1 MLLKDKKIADISIAC
16 YHCGTVCDDSIQVQE
31 KSFCCEGCK
40 MVYQLLQETG
50 LCNYYE
56 LSQKPGITVKGRF
69 AHDKFAYLDNPEIQN
84 RLIHFAS
91 DELSRV
97 VLYLPAIH
105 CASCVWLLENLHRI
119 NPAIL
124 ESSTHFQ
131 RKEISI
137 LFRHHDISLRKL
149 TELLAYIGYEPY
161 ISMADADGKEQKKT
175 RRKEWLQI
183 GVAGFCFSN
192 IMMLSFPEYF
202 SDGKISEPLLKAV
215 FPVVNLLLALPVF
228 FFSAR
233 PFFSNAIRSL
243 LQRRLHIDAPI
254 TLAILVTFTRSVYEV
269 FTQSGP
275 GYFDSMSGTVF
286 FMLTGRWF
294 QHKTYD
300 AFSFDRDYKSFF
312 PMGATKIISGKE
324 ESVLAT
330 QLVPNDEIL
339 VRNEEMVPADSILTD
354 ATAWVDYSFV
364 SGEQKPVRM
373 QKGDLVYA
381 GGKITGSAVHLSV
394 HTPVQQSYI
403 TQLWNRHIT
412 GDKKNQDRSFVHP
425 LSRHFTWVL
434 LMITSIAA
442 IYWAFHDTSKIM
454 PSVTAALIVACPC
467 FLLLASTFTYGNM
480 MRRLGRNH
488 LYLKNAAVIE
498 SMTSI
503 DTIIFD
509 KTGTLTTLDVQQ
521 IQYEGEVLTDIEKK
535 AVCSLARQSA
545 HPLSRLIVQYFSGMK
560 VERPEVFEEMP
571 GKGIRGEVYGHTI
584 LMGSSELTGTSL
596 NTEKLHQ
603 TAVQLVIDGD
613 YKGAFLFQNQYRDD
627 LSGMIKGLQQAHY
640 NCHVLSGDNASERQR
655 LKEMFGNETPMYFQ
669 CSPLQKL
676 EYVDKLNMKG
686 KKVLMVGDGLNDAG
700 ALHQSKVGIA
710 VSDQSSRFS
719 PASDGIIHGDA
730 VASFHRLIAYAHSGK
745 INISFIFAFSIL
757 YNIIGLYFAVRGEL
771 SAMIAAILMPLSTIS
786 IVSLS
791 WLLTTV
797 SATKRKLA

>member
-1 MLLKDKKIADISIAC
+1 MLLQQKNTADISTTC
-16 YHCGTVCDDSIQVQE
+16 YHCGSACDDGIQVE
-31 KSFCCEGCK
+31 EIFFCCDGCK
-40 MVYQLLQETG
+40 MVYQLLQQAG

-56 LSQKPGITVKGRF
+56 LSKKPGITVKGRF
-69 AHDKFAYLDNPEIQN
+69 EHEKFAYLENPEIQG
-84 RLIHFAS
+84 RLIHFSS
-91 DELSRV
+91 DKLSRV
-97 VLYLPAIH
+97 VLYLPTMH
-105 CASCVWLLENLHRI
+105 CASCVWLLENLSRI
-119 NPAIL
+119 NPAII
-124 ESSTHFQ
+124 ESHTNFQ

-137 LFRHHDISLRKL
+137 LFRHHEMSLRKL
-149 TELLAYIGYEPY
+149 IELLAYIGYEPY
-161 ISMADADGKEQKKT
+161 ISMADGDGKQKKKM

-202 SDGKISEPLLKAV
+202 SDGKINEPLLKII
-215 FPVVNLLLALPVF
+215 FPVANLLLALPVF

-233 PFFSNAIRSL
+233 TFFSNAIQSL

-254 TLAILVTFTRSVYEV
+254 ALAILVTFTRSVYEV
-269 FTQSGP
+269 IMQTGP

-312 PMGATKIISGKE
+312 PMGATKVVAEKE
-324 ESVLAT
+324 ETVLAT
-330 QLVPNDEIL
+330 QLVSDDEIL
-339 VRNEEMVPADSILTD
+339 VRNEEMVPADSILID
-354 ATAWVDYSFV
+354 ATALVDYSFV

-381 GGKITGSAVHLSV
+381 GGKITGAGVHLRV

-412 GDKKNQDRSFVHP
+412 GDKKNLDLSFVHP

-434 LMITSIAA
+434 LLITSVAA
-442 IYWAFHDTSKIM
+442 IYWALHDTSRIM

-467 FLLLASTFTYGNM
+467 FLLLAATFTYGNM
-480 MRRLGRNH
+480 TRRLGRNH

-498 SMTSI
+498 LMSGI

-509 KTGTLTTLDVQQ
+509 KTGTLTTLDLQQ
-521 IQYEGEVLTDIEKK
+521 VQYEGLILTDMEMK
-535 AVCSLARQSA
+535 AICSLAKQSA
-545 HPLSRLIVQYFSGMK
+545 HPLSRLIVKYFSALSPSRPDVF
-560 VERPEVFEEMP
+560 VEIP
-571 GKGIRGEVYGHTI
+571 GKGIRGKVYGHDI
-584 LMGSSELTGTSL
+584 LMGSSELTGTSHF
-596 NTEKLHQ
+596 TDKLYQ
-603 TAVQLVIDGD
+603 TAVQLVIDGN
-613 YKGAFLFQNQYRDD
+613 YKGAFLFQNQYRDN
-627 LSGMIKGLQQAHY
+627 LSDMIKALQKDHY
-640 NCHVLSGDNASERQR
+640 HCHILSGDNTSERQR
-655 LKEMFGNETPMYFQ
+655 LKAMFGNETPMYFQ

-676 EYVDKLNMKG
+676 EYVDKLNGKG

-719 PASDGIIHGDA
+719 PASDGIIHGDT
-730 VASFHRLIAYAHSGK
+730 VASLHRLIAYARSGK

-757 YNIIGLYFAVRGEL
+757 YNFIGLYFALRGEL
-771 SAMIAAILMPLSTIS
+771 NAMIAAILMPLSTIS

-791 WLLTTV
+791 WILTTV
-797 SATKRKLA
+797 SAMKRKLA